1 MATQVS
7 ALRNFIDGQLVD
19 SDGESEA
26 ILNPATGEEL
36 AQAAS
41 STPED
46 VQEAVAAARRAFASW
61 SQTTPAERSKALLAM
76 AERLEENGEELAR
89 LEALNAGKPLAA
101 VASDEIP
108 VMVDNLRFFAG
119 AARCLEGRA
128 AGEYMEGY
136 TSFAR
141 REAVGVIGQVTPWNY
156 PLMMAIWKIGPAL
169 AAGNAVVLKPSEQTP
184 LTTARLAEICAEH
197 LPKGVLNVIFGHG
210 EPAGA
215 GLVRHPD
222 VAMVSLTGDV
232 ATGKEVARAAS
243 ETLKRVHLELGGKAP
258 VIVFDDADLEAVVE
272 GVKVAGYFN
281 AGQDCTAATRVL
293 AGPKIHDDFVSG
305 IAEAASSLKIGD
317 PGDSDT

>member
-61 SQTTPAERSKALLAM
+61 SQTTPAERSQALLAM

-136 TSFAR
+136 TSFVR

-156 PLMMAIWKIGPAL
+156 PLMMAIWKIAPAL
-169 AAGNAVVLKPSEQTP
+169 AAGNTVVLKPAETTP
-184 LTTARLAEICAEH
+184 VTTLMMAEIAAEF
-197 LPKGVLNVIFGHG
+197 LPPGVFNVICGDAATG
-210 EPAGA
+210 RA
-215 GLVRHPD
+215 LVSHDIPQ
-222 VAMVSLTGDV
+222 MVS
-232 ATGKEVARAAS
+232 
-243 ETLKRVHLELGGKAP
+243 
-258 VIVFDDADLEAVVE
+258 
-272 GVKVAGYFN
+272 
-281 AGQDCTAATRVL
+281 
-293 AGPKIHDDFVSG
+293 
-305 IAEAASSLKIGD
+305 
-317 PGDSDT
+317 